1 MEVEIVIHLPPL
13 NPTCEGCPI
22 YKASKVPD
30 RLQMTYAPQFRS
42 SGGQATPDL
51 YPSPVTIDKTCK
63 VRQEG
68 GRCPL
73 ALQMK
78 LIETGRFSEI
88 GAEIVGH
95 IRRELPELGGTQ
107 QIKIRVLP
115 PPEWKE
121 EMERISEGER

>member
-13 NPTCEGCPI
+13 DPTCKGCPI
-22 YKASKVPD
+22 YEASRVPGQ
-30 RLQMTYAPQFRS
+30 LQMTYAPQFLS

-51 YPSPVTIDKTCK
+51 YPSPFSIDKTCK

-78 LIETGRFSEI
+78 LIESGRI
-88 GAEIVGH
+88 PKIVANMVGH

-115 PPEWKE
+115 PPKLGQ
-121 EMERISEGER
+121 GERK